1 MQAQTNQATLI
12 SCNRIPVAHNPGVSR
27 NPKGRALG
35 TMVCVCVMFVW
46 RIFAANPYSI
56 MLFYTIVRVNKTVG
70 N

>member
-1 MQAQTNQATLI
+1 MHAGIDDSGNVDFPACHATQRGEH
-12 SCNRIPVAHNPGVSR
+12 SARWC
-27 NPKGRALG
+27 
-35 TMVCVCVMFVW
+35 VCVCVMFVW